1 MVLQALSLQ
10 PSIFKLMLK
19 AGKTVTLLGQT
30 VSPSPLLSLALSQKP
45 NFSGGASLERR
56 ERGNQDMTGEAKD
69 GIKAV

>member
-45 NFSGGASLERR
+45 NFSGGASLGSWL
-56 ERGNQDMTGEAKD
+56 RGSRSARG
-69 GIKAV
+69 